1 MEDTLSIQG
10 FTLGDYTQQVIDALQ
25 QGYTMSLDNDKYPY
39 SFGGGSYFAIFVKPQ
54 VIPEAPVAVPV
65 EIPVEVLSEAPIVD
79 SINENI
85 EQNKDQNNEIDNQ
98 PKTTV
103 KSNRQSRRSKWQKA

>member
-39 SFGGGSYFAIFVKPQ
+39 SFGGGSYFAVFVKPQ
-54 VIPEAPVAVPV
+54 VIPEAPVV
-65 EIPVEVLSEAPIVD
+65 IPVNDVLDKVEDSEVESKPR
-79 SINENI
+79 SR
-85 EQNKDQNNEIDNQ
+85 K
-98 PKTTV
+98 PK
-103 KSNRQSRRSKWQKA
+103 Q

>member
-39 SFGGGSYFAIFVKPQ
+39 SFGGGSYFAVFVKDYEG
-54 VIPEAPVAVPV
+54 VEIPEAPVAVPV
-65 EIPVEVLSEAPIVD
+65 D
-79 SINENI
+79 SVNENV
-85 EQNKDQNNEIDNQ
+85 EATDTTQENLDKQ
-98 PKTTV
+98 PETTV
-103 KSNRQSRRSKWQKA
+103 KSNRQSRRSK